1 MHRDIEIEAVR
12 IIQEALANS
21 RKHSQAKTI
30 RILLYS
36 SEEGKCS
43 ILIEDD
49 GIGLAKDRP
58 RPNPETGEHIG
69 LHVMQERAQR
79 INGEIQFDSETGEGT
94 LVQLTFEV
102 KNT

>member
-1 MHRDIEIEAVR
+1 M
-12 IIQEALANS
+12 QEALVNI
-21 RKHSQAKTI
+21 RKHSQAKTV
-30 RILLYS
+30 RILMYS
-36 SEEGKCS
+36 AEDGKCS

-58 RPNPETGEHIG
+58 TPNQKTGEHIG

-79 INGEIQFDSETGEGT
+79 INGDIQFDSEEGEGT

-102 KNT
+102 KKT